1 MQQSSVSIDASKI
14 IEEDYAKKYGFS
26 TSTQYEEFEK
36 GISEEVIRKIS
47 KIKDEPEWMLEKR
60 LTGYKLFREKPIPNW
75 GPDLSSINFD
85 EIYYYKAPKS
95 SKGRSWNDVPI
106 EIRQTFEKLGVPE
119 AEQKFFA
126 GVEAQFDSGVV
137 YEHAKKQLEDLG
149 VIFTD
154 TDTAVKKYPE
164 LIKKYFGTVIPPSD
178 NKFAALN
185 TATWSGGS
193 FIYVPKNVKVP
204 IPLNAYFRINSESV
218 GQFERTLIIAD
229 EGADVV
235 YEEGCTAPVY
245 SKDSLHAAIVEIIAH
260 KDAHVRYITVQ
271 NWARNIYN
279 LVTQRAHAYE
289 NASVEW
295 LDVNI
300 GSKVN
305 MKYPSIYLMGNNA
318 RGMVV
323 SVAIAGDDQTLDSGG
338 KIYHLAPNT
347 TSRLVSKSISKGTGT
362 AIFRGLIHIGENAL
376 NAKAITSCD
385 TLLLDDNTKTN
396 TYPYIETKRNDAYVS
411 HEAKVGTISE
421 KNVFYMMS
429 RGMSEGDA
437 IATIIMGFIKDIVEA
452 LPIDYALELKR
463 LIKADMTGS
472 VG

>member
-1 MQQSSVSIDASKI
+1 MQSSISEDVSKI
-14 IEEDYAKKYGFS
+14 IEEDYAQKYGFV
-26 TSTQYEEFEK
+26 TLTQYEEFEK
-36 GISEEVIRKIS
+36 GISEDVVRKIS
-47 KIKDEPEWMLEKR
+47 RAKGEPEWMLEKR
-60 LTGYKLFREKPIPNW
+60 LTGYKVFKEKPLPKW
-75 GPDLSSINFD
+75 GPDLSNIDFD
-85 EIYYYKAPKS
+85 GIYYYKAPKTAK
-95 SKGRSWNDVPI
+95 SKSWDEVPN
-106 EIRQTFEKLGVPE
+106 EIKETFEKLGVPE
-119 AEQKFFA
+119 AERKFFA
-126 GVEAQFDSGVV
+126 GVEAQFDSSVV

-164 LIKKYFGTVIPPSD
+164 LVRKYFGTVIPPSD

-193 FIYVPKNVKVP
+193 FIYVPKGVKVP
-204 IPLNAYFRINSESV
+204 IPLNAYFRINSENV

-229 EGADVV
+229 EGAEVV

-260 KDAHVRYITVQ
+260 KNAHVRYITVQ

-279 LVTQRAHAYE
+279 LVTQRAHAHE

-305 MKYPSIYLMGNNA
+305 MKYPSIYLMGENSK
-318 RGMVV
+318 GLVV
-323 SVAIAGDDQTLDSGG
+323 SVAIAGEGQTLDSGG

-362 AIFRGLIHIGENAL
+362 TIFRGLIHIGDKAS
-376 NAKAITSCD
+376 NAKAATACD
-385 TLLLDDNTKTN
+385 TLLLDDNTKTS
-396 TYPYIETKRNDAYVS
+396 TYPYLENKRNDAHVS

-421 KNVFYMMS
+421 KKVFYLMS

-437 IATIIMGFIKDIVEA
+437 MATIIMGFIKDIVEA
-452 LPIDYALELKR
+452 LPVDYALELKR
-463 LIKADMTGS
+463 LIKADLTGS